1 MYKFSY
7 AEIVEESGDESR
19 ARERQA
25 LDHAIELMTLA
36 EARGVH
42 SLEAQNAIDYVQK
55 LWGFFIKD
63 LTDAANQ
70 LPEQLR
76 ADLVSIGLWILRESD
91 AILNDQVTSFAG
103 LIEINR
109 VIRDGLQ

>member
-36 EARGVH
+36 ETRGVD
-42 SLEAQNAIDYVQK
+42 SLEAQNAIQYVQK

-63 LTDAANQ
+63 LTDAGNQ

-91 AILNDQVTSFAG
+91 AILNARVASFAG